1 MPEPFLPLGRC
12 RRRLRRS
19 NYDASDE
26 FAAVPLDES
35 ADRCFLGPLA
45 RLLDGLGVPT
55 PSFEVSPEPFDALA
69 DLFDGRIG
77 ESGVSTAGFGFLAN
91 GFGFP
96 AGGSVF
102 GSTET
107 VGVASVCGGPALTC
121 ASSPGLAATVTR
133 CASTRAGSLT
143 CGLTSSCRSTSS
155 WGSTPSWGST
165 SSGTTASGPARNR

>member
-1 MPEPFLPLGRC
+1 MPWANEFKKPLTRGRDTYLEDGNAAALASKSVVSQARTILAGGRC

-19 NYDASDE
+19 DYDASGE

-35 ADRCFLGPLA
+35 ADRCFLGPLT

-55 PSFEVSPEPFDALA
+55 LSFEVSPEPFDALA

-96 AGGSVF
+96 A
-102 GSTET
+102 
-107 VGVASVCGGPALTC
+107 AADP
-121 ASSPGLAATVTR
+121 SSAQPKPSAWR
-133 CASTRAGSLT
+133 
-143 CGLTSSCRSTSS
+143 RSAED
-155 WGSTPSWGST
+155 PL
-165 SSGTTASGPARNR
+165 